1 MQFISVDIEHHVLEV
16 QHVCGR
22 PSGFNDR
29 DDFDIF
35 GNEGGVVC
43 KPTPGEQ

>member
-1 MQFISVDIEHHVLEV
+1 MQLIGVDIENHVLEI

-22 PSGFNDR
+22 PSGFDDG

-43 KPTPGEQ
+43 KLTLGE